1 MNYPIMN
8 YAIMNYHIKTNQ
20 DYGTGYNISLP

>member
-1 MNYPIMN
+1 
-8 YAIMNYHIKTNQ
+8 MNYHIKTNQ